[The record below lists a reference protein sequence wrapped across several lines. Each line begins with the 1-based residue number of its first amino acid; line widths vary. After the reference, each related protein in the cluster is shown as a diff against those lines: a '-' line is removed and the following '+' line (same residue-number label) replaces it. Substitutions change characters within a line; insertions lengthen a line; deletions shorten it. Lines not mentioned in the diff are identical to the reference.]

1 MKFRI
6 EPDLKYC
13 PQCQDEYRA
22 DIEICASCSVE
33 LMTGRQ
39 VLELEEQKKAK
50 LAGRSMEIQAGDD
63 LVDIR
68 KGAVLEIK
76 QVQALLARKGFP
88 SLVAGDKQ
96 SCGKGCCG
104 TDVLLRV
111 RRTDI
116 EEIFAIFQKEHVE
129 ATALNEH
136 DTSLT
141 GSVFN
146 PAAGQATCPACG
158 HSFSIQSNNICP
170 DCGLCF

>member
-1 MKFRI
+1 MKLII

-13 PQCQDEYRA
+13 PRCQDEYRA

-33 LMTGRQ
+33 LLTGRQ
-39 VLELEEQKKAK
+39 VLELEEKKKAK

-76 QVQALLARKGFP
+76 QIQALLARLGFP
-88 SLVAGDKQ
+88 TLIASDSQ

-104 TDVLLRV
+104 TDVILRA
-111 RRTDI
+111 RRTDT
-116 EEIFAIFQKEHVE
+116 EEIFAIFQREYIE
-129 ATALNEH
+129 ATALH
-136 DTSLT
+136 DHDISLT

-146 PAAGQATCPACG
+146 PAEGQATCPACG
-158 HSFSIQSNNICP
+158 HSFSTQSNTCP